1 VTAAVAVP
9 KQSAT
14 ADHDPRASSER
25 APTARRAGTATGK
38 LLTL

>member
-9 KQSAT
+9 KQRAT
-14 ADHDPRASSER
+14 ADHDPRRRSER
-25 APTARRAGTATGK
+25 APTPLRAGTAAGK